1 MVHVK
6 SIFYPSVKYLFI
18 CVGRIRL
25 TLLYWYCITCIRS
38 VICNMSTLI
47 LYSSNMFSLCSLWI
61 HFYKKN
67 FLNLFATY
75 LVFLLQVSKMFA
87 FRDQRIRVVL
97 GISVERRKLWV
108 FYGESLSLKLTTT
121 MYLSFYI
128 YHLFPMFC

>member
-61 HFYKKN
+61 YKKN

>member
-47 LYSSNMFSLCSLWI
+47 LYSSNIFSLCSLWI

>member
-1 MVHVK
+1 
-6 SIFYPSVKYLFI
+6 
-18 CVGRIRL
+18 
-25 TLLYWYCITCIRS
+25 
-38 VICNMSTLI
+38 
-47 LYSSNMFSLCSLWI
+47 
-61 HFYKKN
+61 
-67 FLNLFATY
+67 LFATY